1 MRRARRDA
9 RTTARA
15 TFPIVATSTPRTPS
29 VPATHLTLAVV
40 SMLGAMFVMPLLDGL
55 AKYLQGS
62 YPTGQVVWAR
72 YTFHLLVMLPLL
84 ASRFGLRSL
93 WPNRPGEQLL
103 RGSLLLSAT
112 VLFFSSIRVLPLA
125 DSLALFFVSPLLVTV
140 LAAVML
146 REPVGWRRI
155 VAVLVGLVG
164 VAILLRPGS
173 SLFSAAAFLAL
184 GAGAVHALYMVITR
198 RLAGSDPPLVT
209 LAHTAL
215 VGTVG
220 SSLVVSL
227 WWVPPTLRDWGLM
240 IAMGAFAA
248 TGHFLI
254 IKAFDHAPA
263 AWLAPVGYAEIIM
276 STAVG
281 YAFFGDFPDPA
292 TWLGMTVIVA
302 SGLYI
307 SLRERRRYRSFRPGA

>member
-1 MRRARRDA
+1 MATTAQDA
-9 RTTARA
+9 R
-15 TFPIVATSTPRTPS
+15 S
-29 VPATHLTLAVV
+29 VPAPHLTLAVV

-55 AKYLQGS
+55 AKYLQGT

-93 WPNRPGEQLL
+93 WPSRPGEQLL

-112 VLFFSSIRVLPLA
+112 VLFFSSVRVLPLA

-173 SLFSAAAFLAL
+173 GLFSATAFLAL

-281 YAFFGDFPDPA
+281 YWFFGDFPDPA
-292 TWLGMTVIVA
+292 TWLGMAVIVA